1 MFPSSLKAKK
11 KIGTSLSLG
20 YSFNFVPLFS
30 NGKTIESM
38 PKVLQ
43 RLIDSQKHIFENF
56 VKEEQWDDIKTNN
69 MDKPLLWDED
79 GAILTLR
86 EYLMSLWQK
95 TGIQ

>member
-1 MFPSSLKAKK
+1 
-11 KIGTSLSLG
+11 
-20 YSFNFVPLFS
+20 
-30 NGKTIESM
+30 M
-38 PKVLQ
+38 PEVLQ